1 MLLNPLR
8 RGADRAKKDSE
19 DMTALDYAQQR
30 EHSECVRILRTYGL
44 RRPPSALSI
53 ASQVSIQAMPPP
65 TLDEFGHIPP
75 RRPKR
80 RFSLTSASVSSIDRL
95 PADGQAHS
103 DGIPEEHGAAET
115 AELVPGQERANLAS
129 MCTAFVGDRHLCNNC
144 TLHTISRFLASC

>member
-1 MLLNPLR
+1 MIKCAPLPLR
-8 RGADRAKKDSE
+8 RGADRARRDSE

-53 ASQVSIQAMPPP
+53 ASQVSIQAMAPPA
-65 TLDEFGHIPP
+65 LDEFGHIPP

-80 RFSLTSASVSSIDRL
+80 RFSLSGASVSSIDRL

-103 DGIPEEHGAAET
+103 DGYPEEQGETET
-115 AELVPGQERANLAS
+115 AGQVTGQGRVA
-129 MCTAFVGDRHLCNNC
+129 
-144 TLHTISRFLASC
+144 